1 MRLDRY
7 LKGVLSLFAD
17 GMRLCKTLIKKPH
30 YLLALAGIAVGV
42 FYLCGVPPQKLPQ
55 WWKETFVP
63 AVSVRVDEFAFR
75 TKKAASGVVANLTGT
90 ERQKETAPAAPE
102 RQTAVK
108 WGRKPA
114 AEKPETPP
122 EPAFAVAETGSG
134 NKDEKA
140 ERQGFMP
147 ENNKFKQRERTHP
160 VTARLAERPRPVVA
174 QREREDEP
182 ETPAASAIMKR
193 ADESETPAAP
203 VVMPP
208 TYAENRAEMLDKMLD
223 GVIRETAQQQRRAEA
238 NAPKVVRLEGTA
250 EVAGGDALKIAGRLI
265 RLKGMRLRSGR
276 SAEAYRI
283 LSRRANNVYV
293 RCRILEGEDKG
304 DCFIGN
310 ENLSRYMIDMQVAD

>member
-30 YLLALAGIAVGV
+30 YLLALAGIVIGV

-90 ERQKETAPAAPE
+90 ERQKETALGLPE
-102 RQTAVK
+102 RQTAGK

-114 AEKPETPP
+114 AEKPETSP

-160 VTARLAERPRPVVA
+160 VTARPAERPRPVVA
-174 QREREDEP
+174 QRERE
-182 ETPAASAIMKR
+182 
-193 ADESETPAAP
+193 DESETPAAP

-238 NAPKVVRLEGTA
+238 NAPKVVRVEGTA